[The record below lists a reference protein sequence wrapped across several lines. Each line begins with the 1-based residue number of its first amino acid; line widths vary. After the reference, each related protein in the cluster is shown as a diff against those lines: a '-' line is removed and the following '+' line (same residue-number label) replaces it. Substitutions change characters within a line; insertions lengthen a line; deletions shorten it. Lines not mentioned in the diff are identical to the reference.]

1 MDADGRSVRTQV
13 GQSVRRVF
21 GRDGE
26 SNERGE
32 NVGRGFGIFGR
43 SSGTAQTDFSW
54 IFEDC
59 EIGRPMATESA
70 AVPSDVSRE
79 TSSTISPDRGKPV
92 TGTGGQGTSPF
103 NPSRAEIKKNY
114 EALKLTAAR
123 SIWKEQ
129 NKLTPSGKW
138 TWSEWFEA
146 KFKISLQDFKKE
158 QVRKIRKTG

>member
-1 MDADGRSVRTQV
+1 M

-26 SNERGE
+26 FNERGE

-43 SSGTAQTDFSW
+43 SGRTAQTDFGW
-54 IFEDC
+54 IFQDC

-70 AVPSDVSRE
+70 AVPSDVPRE
-79 TSSTISPDRGKPV
+79 TSSAISPDRGKPV
-92 TGTGGQGTSPF
+92 TGTGGQRISSF

-123 SIWKEQ
+123 SIWKQ
-129 NKLTPSGKW
+129 QHKLTPSGKW
-138 TWSEWFEA
+138 TWAKWFEA

-158 QVRKIRKTG
+158 QVRKIRETG